1 MNEQL
6 GPLNVSADDAGIA
19 DVVFD
24 RPPVNAVSIDV
35 YEALDAL
42 VDLVSGS
49 SDVRVVVL
57 RAPDDARAWCGGAD
71 LHDFDGI
78 SVEARKH
85 RYNLINR
92 ALPRFYELD
101 RPVIAA
107 INGHA
112 IGIGM
117 ILAAACDM
125 RVAADSAAFACPEID
140 FGLVAGGGGLFSWL
154 KMPEGRVREML
165 FTGDRFTAASMYD
178 AGFLNYVVAKDEVV
192 PKARA
197 LAASIARKSL
207 PAIRARK
214 RVSVALEG
222 ANWTDAYRLAQAA
235 SAELTDGHDG
245 QEGVA
250 AFLEQRPARYED
262 A

>member
-1 MNEQL
+1 L
-6 GPLNVSADDAGIA
+6 HVAVDDVGVA

-24 RPPVNAVSIDV
+24 RPPVNAVSVEV
-35 YEALDAL
+35 YQALEAL
-42 VDLVSGS
+42 VDLVSV
-49 SDVRVVVL
+49 SDQIRVVVL
-57 RAPDDARAWCGGAD
+57 RAPDGARAWCGGAD
-71 LHDFDGI
+71 LNDFAGI
-78 SVEARKH
+78 SVEGRKR
-85 RYNLINR
+85 RYDLINR
-92 ALPRFYELD
+92 ALPRFYGLD

-112 IGIGM
+112 IGVGM

-154 KMPEGRVREML
+154 KMPEGRIREML
-165 FTGDRFTAASMYD
+165 FTGARFSAASMYES
-178 AGFLNYVVAKDEVV
+178 GFLNYVVPAAEVV

-197 LAASIARKSL
+197 LAELIAPKSL
-207 PAIRARK
+207 PAIKARK

-222 ANWTDAYRLAQAA
+222 ASWFDAYQLAQDA
-235 SAELTDGHDG
+235 SGELTDGRDG

-250 AFLEQRPARYED
+250 AFLEQRTAHYRDE
-262 A
+262 